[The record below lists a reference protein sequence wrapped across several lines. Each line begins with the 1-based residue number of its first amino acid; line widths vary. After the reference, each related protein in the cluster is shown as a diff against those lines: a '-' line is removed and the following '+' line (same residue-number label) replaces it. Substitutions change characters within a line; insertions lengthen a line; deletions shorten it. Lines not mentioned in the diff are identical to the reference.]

1 MFFKKKPRGRSS
13 EPSNGKTPP
22 PLVTLTAEELQQLT
36 LGERICRYKQFEHNL
51 VVQGQR
57 AAWMV
62 LKRKYGLPDELFID
76 WKTGDIFTKQPIVD
90 TPAGPVQIAGALTLA
105 SPKR

>member
-1 MFFKKKPRGRSS
+1 M
-13 EPSNGKTPP
+13 
-22 PLVTLTAEELQQLT
+22 A
-36 LGERICRYKQFEHNL
+36 
-51 VVQGQR
+51 
-57 AAWMV
+57 